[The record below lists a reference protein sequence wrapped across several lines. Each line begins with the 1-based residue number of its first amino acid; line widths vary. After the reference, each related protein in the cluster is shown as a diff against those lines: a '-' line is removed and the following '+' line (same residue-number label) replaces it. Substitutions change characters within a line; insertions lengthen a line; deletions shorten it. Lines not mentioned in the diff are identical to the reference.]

1 MGIDKLSLRPGS
13 VADKEDPLMSPR
25 ITIVLTGATSGLGRL
40 AAISLAQ
47 RGCRL
52 VLIARDEG
60 KAAETR
66 SEIEAAAPDA
76 QVGIHLGDLSRM
88 DDVRRVGVEI
98 RERHERVDVLINNA
112 GLHAFEQRVTADG
125 YPQMMAVNYLAP
137 FVLTETLLPALM
149 GATPARIVNVASE
162 ASRNHGTLALPAD
175 LIDTAPFTARG
186 SSVVYG
192 KTKLLNIMFT
202 LELARRV
209 AGSGITVNALDPG
222 FNVTGLGRELPFAAP
237 LERVLKRLR
246 IGDPRRGSGLI
257 VDLATAPE
265 FGRETG
271 AYVTARGRRRIRPSA
286 PGDDPALQRELWD
299 ATTALLALETGFGRP
314 GRRA

>member
-1 MGIDKLSLRPGS
+1 
-13 VADKEDPLMSPR
+13 MSR
-25 ITIVLTGATSGLGRL
+25 LQTVVLTGATSGLGRL

-47 RGCRL
+47 RGYRL
-52 VLIARDEG
+52 ALTARDEG

-66 SEIEAAAPDA
+66 SVIEAAAPGA

-98 RERHERVDVLINNA
+98 RERYERIDVLINNA

-125 YPQMMAVNYLAP
+125 YPQMVAVNYLAP

-149 GATPARIVNVASE
+149 GANPARIVNVASE
-162 ASRNHGTLALPAD
+162 ASRNHGALALPAD
-175 LIDTAPFTARG
+175 LTDTAPFTARG
-186 SSVVYG
+186 SSAVYG

-202 LELARRV
+202 LELARRL
-209 AGSGITVNALDPG
+209 AGTGVTVNALDPG
-222 FNVTGLGRELPFAAP
+222 FNVTGLGRELRFAAP
-237 LERVLKRLR
+237 LERALKSLR

-271 AYVTARGRRRIRPSA
+271 AYVTARGRRRITPSA

-299 ATTALLALETGFGRP
+299 ATRALLADESARTAAARRP
-314 GRRA
+314 SGSRKDVRATPPGSPAPGW